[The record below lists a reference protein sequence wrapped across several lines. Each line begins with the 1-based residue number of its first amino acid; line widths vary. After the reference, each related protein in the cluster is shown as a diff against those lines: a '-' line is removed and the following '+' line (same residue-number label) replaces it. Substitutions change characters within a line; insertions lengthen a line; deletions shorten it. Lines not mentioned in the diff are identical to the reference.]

1 MIPDLRERRFAEFDR
16 GPELTSDGYFV
27 ITPER
32 PECSAWADH
41 MAARINP
48 ANWAKQVALGYLL
61 CRTRLPEQRA
71 DQTITPWDTAR
82 SALGVQ

>member
-32 PECSAWADH
+32 PECSAWA
-41 MAARINP
+41 
-48 ANWAKQVALGYLL
+48 
-61 CRTRLPEQRA
+61 A